1 MKKERVLT
9 IRTTPDELKKWQ
21 ALADSS
27 GVTLSDLIRQHL
39 NSDLVGRQPV
49 RQPRTRTVE
58 NRALIAIISRT
69 GSLTNQ
75 IARWCNT
82 YKSRAD
88 AVQVIAALI
97 TIERQLSAALDDARA
112 KPCTPSS

>member
-1 MKKERVLT
+1 MKKEKLFSMRCSA
-9 IRTTPDELKKWQ
+9 DELEKWQ
-21 ALADSS
+21 AVAAASS
-27 GVTLSDLIRQHL
+27 LTLSDLIRQQL
-39 NSDLVGRQPV
+39 DSAIVGRHPV
-49 RQPRTRTVE
+49 RQQRTRIVE

-88 AVQVIAALI
+88 ALQVTAVLMA
-97 TIERQLSAALDDARA
+97 IERQLSIALDDARA
-112 KPCTPSS
+112 KSCTSSS

>member
-9 IRTTPDELKKWQ
+9 IRTTPDELMKWQ
-21 ALADSS
+21 ALAQAAN
-27 GVTLSDLIRQHL
+27 VTLSDLIRQQL
-39 NSDLVGRQPV
+39 NADLVGRQPV
-49 RQPRTRTVE
+49 RQQRTRTVE
-58 NRALIAIISRT
+58 NYALIAIVSKF
-69 GSLTNQ
+69 GNLTNQ

-97 TIERQLSAALDDARA
+97 AIERQFSAALDDARA
-112 KPCTPSS
+112 KPCTQSS

>member
-1 MKKERVLT
+1 MKKKRILS
-9 IRTTPDELKKWQ
+9 IRCSPDELAKWQ
-21 ALADSS
+21 SVADAAS
-27 GVTLSDLIRQHL
+27 VTLSDLIRQQL
-39 NSDLVGRQPV
+39 DSAIVGRHPV
-49 RQPRTRTVE
+49 RQQRTRIIE

-88 AVQVIAALI
+88 ALQVTAALMA
-97 TIERQLSAALDDARA
+97 IERQLSIALDDARA
-112 KPCTPSS
+112 KPCTSSS